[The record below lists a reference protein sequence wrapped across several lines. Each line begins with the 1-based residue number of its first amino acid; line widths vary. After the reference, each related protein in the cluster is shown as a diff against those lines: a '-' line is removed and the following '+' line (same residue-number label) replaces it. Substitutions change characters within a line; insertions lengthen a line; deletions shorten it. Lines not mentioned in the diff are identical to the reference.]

1 MCRLVPSCSFD
12 DAHCGFGERF
22 FTKAALIV
30 DLPYM
35 SPRAESSVSAVAS
48 GPASEA
54 ISAGET
60 FRDGGPAAM
69 SSIKITSLDR
79 RLYAWLGESDEKR
92 FELAFNAYFSIA
104 FPAVVRHLLRIS
116 RWDPSDLEDLAQDA
130 LLRLFD
136 RLGRSRREA
145 SQSIERALECVRPLT
160 LGPFHEREVNGWKG
174 DVASFRR
181 SAMGFGLPRI
191 EQPTDWDWQESIRDL
206 AERIPRL
213 QRQGC
218 HILHT
223 VRLGLHWDSDER
235 EAEADVDT
243 GEPLDAGA
251 RVSYAS
257 AKAFAKAVVA
267 DAAGHSERLQAAV
280 GSHHGLVPF
289 VEGTSVIVDAVP
301 RLRVPTNSYLFE
313 IAMTIYLDERRK
325 RGRQKRGGRVA
336 AASEL
341 EAAADEGATDSRHP
355 VVDLKLDSAA
365 ACDGEECVDR
375 AAPAMAQGLPG
386 SAVPAVDPT
395 PQYENEDLFE
405 RFYEYLRKP
414 VEDAA
419 RACAIAAGTRRASAE
434 RHKLDS
440 LTRKLQRITAVLG
453 LMGEGYTQAQIAAQL
468 DLSRNQVKYVVELV
482 QEAYERFAAH
492 SMGST
497 ARAFHRGVNANAP

>member
-1 MCRLVPSCSFD
+1 
-12 DAHCGFGERF
+12 
-22 FTKAALIV
+22 
-30 DLPYM
+30 
-35 SPRAESSVSAVAS
+35 
-48 GPASEA
+48 
-54 ISAGET
+54 
-60 FRDGGPAAM
+60 
-69 SSIKITSLDR
+69 
-79 RLYAWLGESDEKR
+79 
-92 FELAFNAYFSIA
+92 
-104 FPAVVRHLLRIS
+104 
-116 RWDPSDLEDLAQDA
+116 
-130 LLRLFD
+130 
-136 RLGRSRREA
+136 
-145 SQSIERALECVRPLT
+145 
-160 LGPFHEREVNGWKG
+160 
-174 DVASFRR
+174 
-181 SAMGFGLPRI
+181 
-191 EQPTDWDWQESIRDL
+191 
-206 AERIPRL
+206 
-213 QRQGC
+213 
-218 HILHT
+218 
-223 VRLGLHWDSDER
+223 
-235 EAEADVDT
+235 
-243 GEPLDAGA
+243 
-251 RVSYAS
+251 
-257 AKAFAKAVVA
+257 
-267 DAAGHSERLQAAV
+267 
-280 GSHHGLVPF
+280 
-289 VEGTSVIVDAVP
+289 VIVDAVP